1 MTGKARKEG
10 TPLAETAAK
19 DTKHFESK
27 AVYET
32 AESKQQTKIAA
43 ERREAAKAEK
53 AVEKNGSSGKKD
65 SQVS

>member
-1 MTGKARKEG
+1 MQ
-10 TPLAETAAK
+10 
-19 DTKHFESK
+19 
-27 AVYET
+27 T